1 MAYVKMVKTVN
12 SLNGM
17 PYLSQLLDN
26 KIMDSADTVIGRLE
40 DILVMPK
47 PNEYVPLEFLVVKVK
62 GKKEFDYIPYEYV
75 ETFTSNEISL
85 KFLAKKIPFQKTV
98 DEKFL
103 HLRKHVFD
111 QQIVDLSGARVV
123 RVNDLRIGNFSG
135 EMCVLGIDVSTK
147 GLLRR
152 LKIEWLDLFD
162 LLKVHLIDWR
172 EAQPLQGSLKLDKVV
187 ENLQHLHPADLA
199 NIIEDLNMKHRNNL
213 VQSLGA
219 QNAANVFEEVTPELQ
234 KILIK
239 HWGPRK
245 SSRILSQVSA
255 EEIADLMK
263 TLPED
268 EAQTFISYLKDNK
281 AKNVKTL
288 IEYEDDT
295 AGGLMTT
302 DFVSAH
308 LDWTIVRAI
317 NEVKKLSNTLRS
329 IVYIYVID
337 DKGIFCGPVSM
348 RTLLISSHRKKLS
361 SLVKDFSISSVL
373 HPEYKLDKIIEI
385 MTKYDLYT
393 SAVVDENNKLLGV
406 VSIDDIM
413 RHLFPHA

>member
-1 MAYVKMVKTVN
+1 
-12 SLNGM
+12 M

-40 DILVMPK
+40 DIIVMPK
-47 PNEYVPLEFLVVKVK
+47 SGEYVPLEFLVVKIK
-62 GKKEFDYIPYEYV
+62 GNKDFDYIPYKYV

-85 KFLAKKIPFQKTV
+85 KFLAKKIPFQKVV
-98 DEKFL
+98 DDKFL
-103 HLRKHVFD
+103 RLRKHVFD

-152 LKIEWLDLFD
+152 LKMEWLDAFD
-162 LLKVHLIDWR
+162 LLRVHLIDWR
-172 EAQPLQGSLKLDKVV
+172 EAQPLKGTLKLDIVSEHLK
-187 ENLQHLHPADLA
+187 HLHPADLA
-199 NIIEDLNMKHRNNL
+199 NIIEDLGMNHRNNL
-213 VQSLGA
+213 VQSLEA

-239 HWGPRK
+239 HWGPKK

-288 IEYEDDT
+288 IEYENDT
-295 AGGLMTT
+295 AGGLMST
-302 DFVSAH
+302 DFVLAH
-308 LDWTIVRAI
+308 MDWSVAKAVH
-317 NEVKKLSNTLRS
+317 EVKRLSHTLRS
-329 IVYIYVID
+329 IVYVYVID
-337 DKGIFCGPVSM
+337 DKGVFCGPVSM
-348 RTLLISSHRKKLS
+348 RNLLVSSPRKKLE

-373 HPEYKLDKIIEI
+373 HPEYKLDKIIEV